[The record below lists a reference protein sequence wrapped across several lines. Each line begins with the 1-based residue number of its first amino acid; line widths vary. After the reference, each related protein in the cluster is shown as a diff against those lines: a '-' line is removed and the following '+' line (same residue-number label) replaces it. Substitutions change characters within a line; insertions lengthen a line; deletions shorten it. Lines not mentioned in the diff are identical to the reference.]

1 MSKESFIVTLSLTM
15 IKRIAVKV
23 VNKLKEEN
31 EDIYN
36 ISSEQ
41 IYLAIDDVTIV
52 NYNGYC
58 SPQESE
64 DIYKEVVDRLFSEG
78 EARYLEGWEK

>member
-1 MSKESFIVTLSLTM
+1 MSKESFIVTLSLPM

-23 VNKLKEEN
+23 VKKLKEEN

-41 IYLAIDDVTIV
+41 IYLAIDDVCII
-52 NYNGYC
+52 NHNWYC
-58 SPQESE
+58 TSQESE
-64 DIYKEVVDRLFSEG
+64 DIYKEVVDRLFSKG
-78 EARYLEGWEK
+78 KARMI